1 MQNIVRTNALGANSL
16 GTNPLGTNKLNHRTL
31 KINESAITQ
40 FSPEYC
46 RLLIEHCE
54 SGHSLETFAGA
65 YNISPERI
73 VIWAMEYPSFKDA
86 AKIALTKQMYY
97 WECQLLE
104 GMKTGEKAQIECA
117 KLMIT
122 SFKNVTENKIRESLY
137 DDYKEQK
144 NENVRTTET
153 DLAEELQAKLT
164 KLENIAI

>member
-1 MQNIVRTNALGANSL
+1 MMRNLETPKIANKKSKNINA
-16 GTNPLGTNKLNHRTL
+16 
-31 KINESAITQ
+31 INTQ
-40 FSPEYC
+40 FNPDYC
-46 RLLIEHCE
+46 GLLIEHCE

-65 YNISPERI
+65 YNISPDKI
-73 VIWAMEYPSFKDA
+73 VQWAMEYPDFKDA

-104 GMKTGEKAQIECA
+104 GMRSGEKSQIECA

-144 NENVRTTET
+144 NEKLRSTDT
-153 DLAEELQAKLT
+153 DLAKELQAKLT
-164 KLENIAI
+164 KLEEINK